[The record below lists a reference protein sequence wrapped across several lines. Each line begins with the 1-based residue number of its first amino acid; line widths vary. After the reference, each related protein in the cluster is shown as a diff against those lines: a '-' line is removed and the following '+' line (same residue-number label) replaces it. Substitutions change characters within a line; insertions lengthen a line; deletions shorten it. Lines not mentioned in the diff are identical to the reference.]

1 MSLTPQENNKKLL
14 VGKINGFFG
23 LQGWVKVFSYTNPR
37 TNILNYSPWSIKV
50 DGNFQSIDITSGRE
64 QSKTIV
70 AHIKGIDNREDS
82 QKFIGQDIY
91 INKEQLPELTQGEY
105 YWHELIG
112 FDVINKD
119 EERLGTVDYF
129 VETGAN
135 DVLVVKGKKEYWIPY
150 IEPFLVSID
159 FKNNKILVDWDKDF

>member
-1 MSLTPQENNKKLL
+1 VSLTPQENNKKLL

-119 EERLGTVDYF
+119 EEQLGTVDYF

-159 FKNNKILVDWDKDF
+159 SKNNKILVDWDKDF

>member
-1 MSLTPQENNKKLL
+1 VSLTPQENNKKLL

-70 AHIKGIDNREDS
+70 AHIKGVDNREDS
-82 QKFIGQDIY
+82 QRFIGQDIY

-159 FKNNKILVDWDKDF
+159 SKNNKILVDWDKDF

>member
-1 MSLTPQENNKKLL
+1 VSLTPQENNKKLL

-159 FKNNKILVDWDKDF
+159 SKNNKILVDWDKDF

>member
-159 FKNNKILVDWDKDF
+159 SKNNKILVDWDKDF

>member
-91 INKEQLPELTQGEY
+91 INKQQLPELTQGEY

-159 FKNNKILVDWDKDF
+159 SKNNKILVDWDKDF

>member
-70 AHIKGIDNREDS
+70 AHIKGVDNREDS

-119 EERLGTVDYF
+119 EEQLGTVDYF

-159 FKNNKILVDWDKDF
+159 SKNNKILVDWDKDF

>member
-70 AHIKGIDNREDS
+70 AHIQGIDNREDS

-91 INKEQLPELTQGEY
+91 INKEQPPEFTQGEY
-105 YWHELIG
+105 YLYALTG

-119 EERLGTVDYF
+119 EEQLGTVDYF

-159 FKNNKILVDWDKDF
+159 SKNNKILVDWDKDF

>member
-112 FDVINKD
+112 FDVIN
-119 EERLGTVDYF
+119 L
-129 VETGAN
+129 
-135 DVLVVKGKKEYWIPY
+135 
-150 IEPFLVSID
+150 
-159 FKNNKILVDWDKDF
+159 

>member
-23 LQGWVKVFSYTNPR
+23 LKGWVKVFSYTNPR

-159 FKNNKILVDWDKDF
+159 SKNNKILVDWDKDF

>member
-37 TNILNYSPWSIKV
+37 TNVLNYSPWSIKV

-64 QSKTIV
+64 KSKTIV

-159 FKNNKILVDWDKDF
+159 SKNNKILVDWDKDF

>member
-50 DGNFQSIDITSGRE
+50 DGNFQSIDIPSGRE

-119 EERLGTVDYF
+119 EEQLGTVDYF

-159 FKNNKILVDWDKDF
+159 SKNNKILVDWDKDF